1 LQGYEDQ
8 SVLQKYPLMSA
19 DRSSELQE
27 DMLFAGVDFVLP
39 KLEDIQT
46 EVYKSQ
52 AVTDTIWTLTQTKL
66 IAAL

>member
-1 LQGYEDQ
+1 MKTNPCFRSTLLCLQTG
-8 SVLQKYPLMSA
+8 A
-19 DRSSELQE
+19 RN
-27 DMLFAGVDFVLP
+27 P

>member
-1 LQGYEDQ
+1 
-8 SVLQKYPLMSA
+8 MSA